1 MSLSEFKKASF
12 ASRLMTLFALTL
24 LFVFTALVLLENR
37 ELEKVFPH
45 SLTRSLAILSG
56 YCVAILSTNYF
67 MALRGRNFIEW
78 KLELLIAFNFIGS
91 IRISQRNSGAKPA
104 DLRGHGASC
113 KVLFSRTNSTG
124 RSPHDRLQAYRKA
137 TQVQGFPVQWTGF
150 SPWQPAR
157 CAGQAAQERLS
168 LSALWPAG
176 DHYSATV

>member
-1 MSLSEFKKASF
+1 MNLSEFKKASF

-78 KLELLIAFNFIGS
+78 KLELLIAFNFI
-91 IRISQRNSGAKPA
+91 
-104 DLRGHGASC
+104 
-113 KVLFSRTNSTG
+113 LFFSALTL
-124 RSPHDRLQAYRKA
+124 PWL
-137 TQVQGFPVQWTGF
+137 FPVFGETPGPW
-150 SPWQPAR
+150 WQPWRKVTHPEQNIAFYGVLVLQIPLLIFTTFKVR
-157 CAGQAAQERLS
+157 HYLLLDRE
-168 LSALWPAG
+168 SA
-176 DHYSATV
+176 